1 MATLKFN
8 KQVSNLANIQRIIL
22 ERDLADLDNRFS
34 VETLASKYG
43 LSQEEANDLS
53 KLLIDM
59 AAMKF
64 SFSHELS
71 DHIKKNELSHQY
83 PNIAGIVKMQKGSDK
98 WDYEG
103 GFSKNIYKIICN
115 ELKLLNKGTSARA
128 IGFVPQKDMQC

>member
-8 KQVSNLANIQRIIL
+8 KQVSNLANIQRIIA
-22 ERDLADLDNRFS
+22 ERDLTDLDNRFS
-34 VETLASKYG
+34 VRTLALKHG

-83 PNIAGIVKMQKGSDK
+83 PNIAGIVKMQKGSDI

-103 GFSKNIYKIICN
+103 GFSNEIYTIIRK
-115 ELKLLNKGTSARA
+115 ELKLQNKCTSARP
-128 IGFVPQKDMQC
+128 ISFVSHKDM

>member
-8 KQVSNLANIQRIIL
+8 KQVSNLANIQRIIA
-22 ERDLADLDNRFS
+22 ERDLTDLDNRFS
-34 VETLASKYG
+34 VRNLALKHG

-64 SFSHELS
+64 SFSHQLS
-71 DHIKKNELSHQY
+71 DYIIKNKLSHQY
-83 PNIAGIVKMQKGSDK
+83 PNIAGNVKMQRGSDK
-98 WDYEG
+98 WDYKG
-103 GFSKNIYKIICN
+103 GFSKEIYKIICN

-128 IGFVPQKDMQC
+128 ISFVSHKDMQC